1 MTVAK
6 GAQGEQMN
14 EQASLWNGTAGQAW
28 VAAEAALDQMFAPF
42 DALLARG
49 LAARRVLDVGC
60 GTGSTT
66 IALARRLGAQCLGV
80 DHSQPMIAAARDRAQ
95 RARIGGEGVDVRF
108 IQADAGTYAFDGG
121 EFDAVVSR
129 FGMMFFADPV
139 AAFVN
144 LRHAARPDGRLRF
157 AAWRSAAE
165 NPFMTAAERAAAPLL
180 PDLPAR
186 KPGEPGQFGLADR
199 ERIFSIL
206 MQSGWAAVEI
216 EPVDVA
222 CRFAEAELETYLTF
236 MGPVGR
242 ILQKADAATRARVMS
257 VVRPAFDP
265 FVQGGEVCFTAACWM
280 VDAHA

>member
-1 MTVAK
+1 MS
-6 GAQGEQMN
+6 

-49 LAARRVLDVGC
+49 LTARRVLDVGC
-60 GTGSTT
+60 GTGGTT
-66 IALARRLGAQCLGV
+66 IALARRLGAECLGV
-80 DHSQPMIAAARDRAQ
+80 DHSQPMIAAARDRAK
-95 RARIGGEGVDVRF
+95 RAGIDGEGVDVRF
-108 IQADAGTYAFDGG
+108 IQADAGTYTFDGG

-129 FGMMFFADPV
+129 FGVMFFADPV

-157 AAWRSAAE
+157 AAWRGAAE

-206 MQSGWAAVEI
+206 MQSGWAAIEI

-222 CRFAEAELETYLTF
+222 CRFAEVELETYLAF

-242 ILQKADAATRARVMS
+242 ILQKADAATRAWVMGA
-257 VVRPAFDP
+257 VRPAFDP
-265 FVQGGEVCFTAACWM
+265 FVQGEEVSFTAACWM
-280 VDAHA
+280 VDARAIASGDA